1 MPAERPAAVL
11 WDMDGTLIDS
21 EPLWGIALQE
31 VAHELGGAMSDDA
44 RTFLI
49 GRDLP
54 TSVDVLL
61 AEVGRPPTPELVAH
75 TAELLLVRTAPL
87 FVEGAPWRP
96 GAQAALATVRDAGLP
111 TALVTN
117 TVRRIAEM
125 ALDGIGR
132 WFFDVVVCGDD
143 VAAGKPAPDPYLRAA
158 ELLGVAVA
166 DCVAVEDSPDGA
178 LSADRAGAAVLVV
191 PSEVPVPGG
200 PRRVHRADLVGLT
213 VQELAGVLRGV
224 PAAQPPP
231 DGVGSPDERRGGP
244 SASRVA

>member
-87 FVEGAPWRP
+87 FVAGAPWRP
-96 GAQAALATVRDAGLP
+96 GAQAALGTVRDAGLP

-132 WFFDVVVCGDD
+132 GFFDVVVCGDD

-158 ELLGVAVA
+158 ELLGVAVT

-191 PSEVPVPGG
+191 PSEVPVPTG

-213 VQELAGVLRGV
+213 VPELAAVLRGV
-224 PAAQPPP
+224 PTEEPP
-231 DGVGSPDERRGGP
+231 DGVGSSDGQEGGS

>member
-61 AEVGRPPTPELVAH
+61 AEVGRPPTP
-75 TAELLLVRTAPL
+75 
-87 FVEGAPWRP
+87 
-96 GAQAALATVRDAGLP
+96 GLP

-132 WFFDVVVCGDD
+132 GFFDVVVCGDD